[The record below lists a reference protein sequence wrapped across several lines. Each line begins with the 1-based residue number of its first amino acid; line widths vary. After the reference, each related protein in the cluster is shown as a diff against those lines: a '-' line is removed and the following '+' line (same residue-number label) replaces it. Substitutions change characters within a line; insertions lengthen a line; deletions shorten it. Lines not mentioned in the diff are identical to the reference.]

1 MLQALQMIPVLLKF
15 CQSLFGCLFIYIIKW
30 FFSLCI
36 YSCFF
41 LFFVWHYSKGIFQ
54 FFLLLVI
61 VLFIVFDYT
70 SACGILVPQPGIRP
84 TQTALEAQSLNC
96 WTAWK
101 SHYFLNRHL
110 IILQPIDL
118 LLVLFITPLMLVL
131 QVACYFT
138 HFCAVKKKLCP

>member
-1 MLQALQMIPVLLKF
+1 MVVFLYILLNDF
-15 CQSLFGCLFIYIIKW
+15 FPYVYTVFFYFLYDIIVKAFSR
-30 FFSLCI
+30 FF
-36 YSCFF
+36 
-41 LFFVWHYSKGIFQ
+41 
-54 FFLLLVI
+54 LLVI

-96 WTAWK
+96 WTARK

-110 IILQPIDL
+110 ITLQPIDL